1 MTTPDEPARPPRVTR
16 PTPRRTGPIRSA
28 SLAFR
33 APEAGAAGADADI
46 DEGVRN
52 AYKVYEAYMR
62 QGDEAAGR
70 YGRHHRAGDEGEA
83 WWTGGAR
90 EPAAMAWQF
99 WMGMLRAFA
108 TIPVEMAGAWGS
120 ARGPGHPPRDEHDA
134 RAPHPHGEGRWAE
147 ARARHESPER
157 VPEAREHLRF
167 EVLADRRV
175 FVALDLPAAARL
187 RAARVGPMR
196 RRDGAEGAVT
206 ARISWDPS
214 RAIPEIAIAAE
225 GAEPGVYTGDVTL
238 EGWTSPLGTIQVT
251 VDAPAGA
258 AP

>member
-1 MTTPDEPARPPRVTR
+1 MTTPDEPPRPPRVTR

-33 APEAGAAGADADI
+33 AASAGAGEADADI

-52 AYKVYEAYMR
+52 AYKVYEVYMR

-70 YGRHHRAGDEGEA
+70 YGRHGRGGDDGDA
-83 WWTGGAR
+83 WWSPGAR

-120 ARGPGHPPRDEHDA
+120 ARGPGHPPRHEPAPDA
-134 RAPHPHGEGRWAE
+134 PHGEGRWAE
-147 ARARHESPER
+147 ARARHEAPER
-157 VPEAREHLRF
+157 VPEAREGLRF

-175 FVALDLPAAARL
+175 YVALDLPAAARL

-196 RRDGAEGAVT
+196 RRDGTEGAVT
-206 ARISWDPS
+206 ARITWDPS

-225 GAEPGVYTGDVTL
+225 GAEAGVYTGDVTL

-251 VDAPAGA
+251 VDAPSGA
-258 AP
+258 SP